1 MANMDDSWTK
11 LGLMV
16 PSSNTSVEIDFRRA
30 ALPGISVHTAR
41 MWLTGSDADVLDRMN
56 EDMETAAQHLGSAA
70 VALVIYACTGGS
82 LYGGVGHDIET
93 ANRISELT
101 GGIPAVTTTTAALE
115 ALRALEITRLT
126 LLTPYLPRMTEIVR
140 GFLEDNGFEVL
151 SVAGR
156 SCADNLAI
164 GDDPPEAIAAFALEH
179 LDDASDG
186 IFCSC
191 TNWALHGGRRSDRG
205 RHRKAGSDLQSG
217 NCLGSLSTARHR
229 HAGLGLWPASTQT
242 VTGLRSNGPNRH
254 KPSATAM
261 RFARSRLYTGVCHQT
276 AG

>member
-1 MANMDDSWTK
+1 MTTLDDSWTK

-82 LYGGVGHDIET
+82 LYGGVGYDTKT
-93 ANRISELT
+93 ANRITELT

-115 ALRALEITRLT
+115 ALHALEIKRLT
-126 LLTPYLPRMTEIVR
+126 LLTPYPPRMTEIVR
-140 GFLEDNGFEVL
+140 GFLEDNGFDVL

-164 GDDPPEAIAAFALEH
+164 GNDSPETITAFALEH
-179 LDDASDG
+179 LDKASDG
-186 IFCSC
+186 VFCSC
-191 TNWALHGGRRSDRG
+191 TNWRSMAAAEAIEAASGKPVVTSNQATIWAAYRRLGIDTPIAGFGR
-205 RHRKAGSDLQSG
+205 L
-217 NCLGSLSTARHR
+217 
-229 HAGLGLWPASTQT
+229 
-242 VTGLRSNGPNRH
+242 LRSI
-254 KPSATAM
+254 
-261 RFARSRLYTGVCHQT
+261 L
-276 AG
+276 